1 MKATLDSINLLN
13 TVTTPPTTTRLDNM
27 SEQIISHTAA
37 STHAHHVPILDGGCS
52 DSSYRESDV
61 KNLPPPVTSN
71 PSLCITAA
79 TGDRIHSVGTTSRSF
94 NKTETH
100 PINIFKDSDLALSLH
115 SLADFTNN
123 DNSCLFTKYGFTIKN
138 PQNEIICQGSKHPD
152 ARLWPMPPINKSIST
167 FKVPPSD
174 PNFDDFKSWS
184 ALFIKN
190 ELDAEFVQHSSSCFG
205 NPPDSTLYRA
215 CSKGWLSNYPR
226 LTPKM
231 IHQNRP
237 NSIMTQK
244 GHLNR
249 LRKNL
254 RSTNIYSVLDIEET
268 EETAVDS
275 ASEDDPTTDSEAD
288 SIDIFASLLDAR
300 PIYSKTVD
308 ITKLSPEET
317 KLYSLHSDATGEF
330 PFESFD
336 GNKYILVSVFLNYIH
351 VEPLKDRTSPSYVE
365 AYRATVNFYKS
376 FGIPISLLRLDN
388 ESSKPLEA
396 YFKNEARIPFQYIS
410 PNNKR
415 ASKAERAIQSFKNH
429 LIASV
434 ASASPDL
441 PNALWDKLL
450 FQLELTLAHLRPFA
464 LNPEIS
470 TYEGLF
476 GEKFDFVA
484 HPIAPVGTKVL
495 IYVPP
500 DLRSSWENHGIE
512 GFYLRP
518 SMDHY
523 RNVHC
528 FVPSTGGYRDT
539 DQVAYFPDKYIM
551 PGGSVE
557 ELLINAAD
565 DLTATIVKNSSS
577 DSIKLVATRLT
588 DAIKKFGTAR
598 KNKRVPS
605 TVTTSP
611 QPPVI
616 DTQLQNRLTPE
627 DSALLDDAISSNKA
641 APTDFLPQRK
651 RKKTAKD
658 RYRPP
663 SPAELKSKAARA
675 HTSRIGQHFRDT
687 QTSEEFII
695 DSIVLPTKTSGPGSK
710 TFFYKMFD
718 SKQYNNPTRSREFE
732 YTPCSEILSAKW
744 VNWIPRGKSPIAA
757 AILSSAPRDMLRN
770 PNQTYDGK
778 NLTFRRAKE
787 IDPELW
793 LDCDIEEYHRL
804 FKSGTLLPIYHNQ
817 IPDSERRNVAYYNQ
831 QIKEKIR
838 IVDDHEFIEARVR
851 GTFGGNVFHYEGPVS
866 TNTAAYPT
874 VKLLFNSIL
883 SDNWLKDKNTK
894 FASIDLVDH
903 YLSTPLE
910 TPAFMKIPIK
920 HVPPEI
926 IEEYNLKGFVHHDH
940 IYFKVLKAMYG
951 HPAAGRL
958 ANALLI
964 NTLKTGDYYEDKLT
978 PCLFHHKTRPTK
990 FALVVDDFGI
1000 KYSSKDDLDHL
1011 VNCISRIWKVK
1022 VDLSGKKFLGMHLS
1036 WDYDSPV
1043 PNLTIDAPTVVPAAI
1058 KRFCT
1063 NKRPKYARSP
1073 TCIKNPRPDKIPIGS
1088 IIRPP
1093 TPCPESTQYVQEVCG
1108 TFSHYARIIDYSML
1122 TAVNNISLSQSK
1134 PTSDT
1139 LDQIDRLL
1147 GYAAKYPN
1155 NKIVYYACDMQL
1167 RAMYDASFQSLPDG
1181 RSRIGHIQYLTN
1193 TNDPKEHVKN
1203 IIHANS
1209 QVLRMRPAHIVE
1221 AEYGSAFECG
1231 QATYPTIST
1240 LESLGHPQG
1249 PVKFFGDNEITIGVS
1264 NDEVKVKRSKA
1275 IEKSYH
1281 WFKDRCELGE
1291 FLSIHIPG
1299 DLNVSDFFTKDL
1311 SVARH
1316 DQLIDQIIYVPRS

>member
-1 MKATLDSINLLN
+1 
-13 TVTTPPTTTRLDNM
+13 M
-27 SEQIISHTAA
+27 SEQTKQATPVAA
-37 STHAHHVPILDGGCS
+37 STYAHHVPILDGGCS

-61 KNLPPPVTSN
+61 KNLPPPATSN

-152 ARLWPMPPINKSIST
+152 ARLWPMPPINESIPT

-551 PGGSVE
+551 PGGSIE
-557 ELLINAAD
+557 EILTNAAN
-565 DLTATIVKNSSS
+565 DLNATIAKNSSS
-577 DSIKLVATRLT
+577 DAIKLVATKLSS
-588 DAIKKFGTAR
+588 AIDSFGATR

-605 TVTTSP
+605 TVITSP
-611 QPPVI
+611 QPPVT
-616 DTQLQNRLTPE
+616 DTLLQNRLTPE
-627 DSALLDDAISSNKA
+627 DSALLDDAIRLNRE
-641 APTDFLPQRK
+641 APREFLPRKTRK
-651 RKKTAKD
+651 RTKKD
-658 RYRPP
+658 PYRPL
-663 SPAELKSKAARA
+663 SPTELKSKAARA

-695 DSIVLPTKTSGPGSK
+695 DSIALPTKTSGPGSR

-718 SKQYNNPTRSREFE
+718 SNQYNHPTHSRVFE
-732 YTPCSEILSAKW
+732 YTPCSEISNAKW
-744 VNWIPRGKSPIAA
+744 VNWIPRGKSSIAA
-757 AILSSAPRDMLRN
+757 AILSATPRDMERS
-770 PNQTYDGK
+770 PNQTPEG
-778 NLTFRRAKE
+778 LTLNFRRAKNL
-787 IDPELW
+787 DPKLW

-804 FKSGTLLPIYHNQ
+804 LKSGTIHPIYYHQ
-817 IPDSERRNVAYYNQ
+817 IPESDRRNVAYYNQ
-831 QIKEKIR
+831 QVKEKIR
-838 IVDDHEFIEARVR
+838 IVDDQEFIEARVR
-851 GTFGGNVFHYEGPVS
+851 GTFGGNVYRYEGPVS
-866 TNTAAYPT
+866 TNTAAYST
-874 VKLLFNSIL
+874 VKLLFNSTL
-883 SDNWLKDKNTK
+883 SDNWLKDKNIR

-910 TPAFMKIPIK
+910 EPAFMKIPIK
-920 HVPPEI
+920 HVPAEI
-926 IEEYNLKGFVHHDH
+926 VTAYALKGFVHKEH
-940 IYFKVLKAMYG
+940 IYFKVMKAMYG

-1011 VNCISRIWKVK
+1011 VNCIGSIWKVK

-1043 PNLTIDAPTVVPAAI
+1043 PNLTIDAPNVMPAAI
-1058 KRFCT
+1058 KRFCL

-1073 TCIKNPRPDKIPIGS
+1073 TSVRNPRLDNIPIGS

-1093 TPCPESTQYVQEVCG
+1093 TPCPNSTQYVQEVCG

-1122 TAVNNISLSQSK
+1122 TAVNNISLSQSN

-1147 GYAAKYPN
+1147 GYAAKHPN
-1155 NKIVYYACDMQL
+1155 NKIIYYACDMQL

-1240 LESLGHPQG
+1240 LESLGHPQD
-1249 PVKFFGDNEITIGVS
+1249 PIKFFGDNEIAIGVS

-1281 WFKDRCELGE
+1281 WFKDKCEIGE

-1299 DLNVSDFFTKDL
+1299 DLNVSDYFTKDL